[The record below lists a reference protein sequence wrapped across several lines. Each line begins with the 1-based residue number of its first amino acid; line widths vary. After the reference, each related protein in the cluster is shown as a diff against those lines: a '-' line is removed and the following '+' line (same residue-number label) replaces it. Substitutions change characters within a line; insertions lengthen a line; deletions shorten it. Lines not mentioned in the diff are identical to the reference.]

1 MSLSLSLKSSI
12 QWRWKE
18 VFGCAEQIENSHW
31 FKLFTNTGINTS
43 NKLITLTK
51 KRLGIICLCI
61 LIAKLKNVFNFN
73 SRSIEGI
80 MSIYKD
86 ARNEITKKHQR

>member
-1 MSLSLSLKSSI
+1 M
-12 QWRWKE
+12 
-18 VFGCAEQIENSHW
+18 
-31 FKLFTNTGINTS
+31 
-43 NKLITLTK
+43 TK
-51 KRLGIICLCI
+51 KRLGIICLWI